1 MAVYTAP
8 RRADIT
14 ESTFEAA
21 NVQESRE
28 AFVIRDALSS
38 AFKSAGASGDE
49 HAVAT
54 LRLLQT
60 ALRERDTAARA
71 HGHPEGLSEPELEA
85 MLRDMVSQRRN
96 HIERCECAARVAEA
110 EQEQAEIDLIERLL
124 PPVVD
129 DTTIERMVE
138 QCIDETGAAK
148 LKDTGKVMS
157 KMKERCPGAF
167 DPVKVRRLLC
177 NRLT

>member
-1 MAVYTAP
+1 M
-8 RRADIT
+8 
-14 ESTFEAA
+14 
-21 NVQESRE
+21 
-28 AFVIRDALSS
+28 IRDALTS
-38 AFKSAGASGDE
+38 AFKTAGAGDDE
-49 HAVAT
+49 HVLGM

-71 HGHPEGLSEPELEA
+71 HGHPEGLSETELEA

-96 HIERCECAARVAEA
+96 HIERCECSARLAEA
-110 EQEQAEIDLIERLL
+110 EQEQAEIDLIEGLL
-124 PPVVD
+124 PPIVD

-148 LKDTGKVMS
+148 LKDTGKVIS
-157 KMKERCPGAF
+157 RLKERCPGSF

-177 NRLT
+177 TRLT